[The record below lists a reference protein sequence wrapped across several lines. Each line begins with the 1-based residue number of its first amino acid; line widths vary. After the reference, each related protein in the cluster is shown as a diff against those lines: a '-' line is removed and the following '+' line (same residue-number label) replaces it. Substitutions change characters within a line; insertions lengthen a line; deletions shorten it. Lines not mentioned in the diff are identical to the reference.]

1 MKNFIKLL
9 TLSFLFMLAGCV
21 PSLNPLYTDQ
31 DLIFDSALL
40 GVWTDKDSKE
50 TWAFTEAGEK
60 EYKLLYTEEDGRKGE
75 FKAHLLKIE
84 GKTFLDLTPIRP
96 ALSQND
102 FYKAHFLTLHTFVQV
117 SQTAPTVQISY
128 LEPEWLKKIIAEN
141 PNAIRHEKIGD
152 EILLTASTKELQK
165 FLLKHLNTEGA
176 FAKPISVR
184 RK

>member
-84 GKTFLDLTPIRP
+84 GKTFLD
-96 ALSQND
+96 
-102 FYKAHFLTLHTFVQV
+102 
-117 SQTAPTVQISY
+117 
-128 LEPEWLKKIIAEN
+128 
-141 PNAIRHEKIGD
+141 
-152 EILLTASTKELQK
+152 
-165 FLLKHLNTEGA
+165 
-176 FAKPISVR
+176 
-184 RK
+184 